1 MSAARRLALIAAVA
15 LMALAAAMAALA
27 DVSGREFGDKVGRGR
42 TTYLLGVLRNAAETN
57 ISYGMPLEQVTS
69 LQALIE
75 REKIADPSILA
86 IDVFYPEGQSL
97 FSTDRGALGEPVP
110 QSWVE
115 ALSHPA
121 PWRLDERGEVVFG
134 TTIENDLGTAA
145 GGIAITVSDAPRA
158 ARAFA
163 LRLDLIGLTL
173 VIAIGGALIAAIVM
187 GSLARLIERPFG
199 AVVRGLAGRMPDRPP
214 RGRLAKAAFAAR
226 QRWVAAHAAA
236 ATALQELRAMDDA

>member
-1 MSAARRLALIAAVA
+1 MSAARRLALIAVVA
-15 LMALAAAMAALA
+15 LLALAAAIAALA
-27 DVSGREFGDKVGRGR
+27 DVSGREFADKVGRGR

-57 ISYGMPLEQVTS
+57 ISYGIPLDQVTS

-75 REKIADPSILA
+75 REKISDPSILA
-86 IDVFYPEGQSL
+86 IDLFYPEGQSL

-115 ALSHPA
+115 ALAHPA

-145 GGIAITVSDAPRA
+145 GGIAITVSDTPRA

-163 LRLDLIGLTL
+163 QRLDLVGLALLVGIGSALL
-173 VIAIGGALIAAIVM
+173 GAIAM
-187 GSLARLIERPFG
+187 GSLARLVERPFG
-199 AVVRGLAGRMPDRPP
+199 AVVRGLAGRLPDRAP
-214 RGRLAKAAFAAR
+214 RGRLEKAAFAAR
-226 QRWVAAHAAA
+226 QRWVAANAAA
-236 ATALQELRAMDDA
+236 AGAMQELRAMDDA